1 MNISSKEAFDH
12 LVQLVRLDVKRNGLH
27 AFARHFWA
35 ASGEARAF
43 KDSRHLHALARVLE
57 AHARFEMRDT
67 VINVPPSTGK
77 TLWVQVFWPAF
88 VWATV
93 DPTRRF
99 IVTSYDNGKLHQVAR
114 QFLRLI
120 LHPLFQACYPHI
132 KLRRSVTAEAEIETI
147 AGGTRLAYQMG
158 GPVTSKHGDHVVL
171 DDSNKAGDSE
181 ADFAKAVELW
191 QYTFSTR
198 RADPNR
204 HSNLIIGQRLN
215 HDDVCG
221 VMLRA
226 PHNYEHVCFPM
237 RYVPNCPWDYGC
249 SLGKLDVRTEPGE
262 LLWPERYSEETVEAI
277 EIAMGNAQH
286 AGAQLQQNPVPAT
299 GSYFE
304 DAWFK
309 EWSLPLPHPGAMY
322 IVQSWDLGFKGR
334 AGKGSA
340 DSWVSGELWAKHEK
354 RYLLLDEQ
362 RGHWNYPET
371 KRQFIAAQSNPLW
384 RAAGCILLEDKANGP
399 ALISEI
405 RESVDLQTPIKAVE
419 PHGSKEERA
428 KRHSAKGE
436 AGLLWLPPVEHMPSV
451 AEFRAEIVRFPHQK
465 ANDRVDTMTQAL
477 DELDDGMVGSLELW
491 KKIIANM

>member
-1 MNISSKEAFDH
+1 MQINSKDAFDH
-12 LVQLVRLDVKRNGLH
+12 LVQLVRLNVKRNGLH

-77 TLWVQVFWPAF
+77 TLWGQVFWPAF
-88 VWATV
+88 VWSTV

-99 IVTSYDNGKLHQVAR
+99 MVTSYDNGKLHQVAR

-158 GPVTSKHGDHVVL
+158 GPITSKHGDHTVL

-191 QYTFSTR
+191 QYTFSMR

-221 VMLRA
+221 VMLR
-226 PHNYEHVCFPM
+226 
-237 RYVPNCPWDYGC
+237 VPRGC
-249 SLGKLDVRTEPGE
+249 R
-262 LLWPERYSEETVEAI
+262 R
-277 EIAMGNAQH
+277 IAGH
-286 AGAQLQQNPVPAT
+286 
-299 GSYFE
+299 
-304 DAWFK
+304 
-309 EWSLPLPHPGAMY
+309 
-322 IVQSWDLGFKGR
+322 
-334 AGKGSA
+334 
-340 DSWVSGELWAKHEK
+340 SGEC
-354 RYLLLDEQ
+354 
-362 RGHWNYPET
+362 T
-371 KRQFIAAQSNPLW
+371 KGA
-384 RAAGCILLEDKANGP
+384 
-399 ALISEI
+399 
-405 RESVDLQTPIKAVE
+405 RE
-419 PHGSKEERA
+419 
-428 KRHSAKGE
+428 
-436 AGLLWLPPVEHMPSV
+436 
-451 AEFRAEIVRFPHQK
+451 
-465 ANDRVDTMTQAL
+465 
-477 DELDDGMVGSLELW
+477 
-491 KKIIANM
+491 